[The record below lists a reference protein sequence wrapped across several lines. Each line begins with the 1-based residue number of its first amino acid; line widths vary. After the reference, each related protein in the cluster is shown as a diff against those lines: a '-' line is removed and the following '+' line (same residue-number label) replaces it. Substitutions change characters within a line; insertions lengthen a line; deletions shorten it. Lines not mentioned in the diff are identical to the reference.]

1 MGYKTFSLDCVS
13 VWDLPAADVINSM
26 DFGLTFGD
34 GLTLHTVATVLDE
47 VINGSEY
54 VEGADELINALDDL
68 LAEKGPNFYLSF

>member
-1 MGYKTFSLDCVS
+1 MGYKTFTLDCVS

-34 GLTLHTVATVLDE
+34 GITLHTIAVVLDE
-47 VINGSEY
+47 VIEGSQY
-54 VEGADELINALDDL
+54 VDGADELINALDDL